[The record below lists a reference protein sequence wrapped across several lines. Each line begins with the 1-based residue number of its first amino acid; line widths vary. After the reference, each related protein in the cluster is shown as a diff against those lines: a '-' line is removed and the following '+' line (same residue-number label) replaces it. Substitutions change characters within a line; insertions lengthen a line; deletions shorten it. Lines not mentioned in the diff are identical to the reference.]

1 MGIKVTNHF
10 ADRMEMRC
18 INMDHVK
25 LALKNPDLQVPTY
38 DGKIKVTKKLEDGRV
53 LTVIYRM
60 EGFKDANDYVL
71 VTAYY

>member
-1 MGIKVTNHF
+1 
-10 ADRMEMRC
+10 
-18 INMDHVK
+18 MDHVK